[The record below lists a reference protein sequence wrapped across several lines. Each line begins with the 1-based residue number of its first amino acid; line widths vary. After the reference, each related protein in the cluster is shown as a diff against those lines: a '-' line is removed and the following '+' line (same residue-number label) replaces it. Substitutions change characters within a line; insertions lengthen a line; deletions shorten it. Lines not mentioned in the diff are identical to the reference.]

1 MARVGRAAR
10 NASLMRVENISSNK
24 VCQAAESGEVY
35 IASGGLTVTL
45 PPAKSGAYI
54 KVILG
59 ALVAGS
65 GTALVVQTASTS
77 TTMVGSVEV
86 KVAGAGSAGDYEA
99 ASTAVSGDGHDKVTF
114 NPAGGN
120 MNAGTYIE
128 CICDGDSWYVN
139 GMLYGAS
146 ASNTA
151 EFGDQ

>member
-1 MARVGRAAR
+1 MAKVGRASR
-10 NASLMRVENISSNK
+10 NASLLRVENISSDK
-24 VCQAAESGEVY
+24 TCLAAESGEVY

-45 PPAKSGAYI
+45 PPAKAGAYI

-59 ALVAGS
+59 ALVSGG
-65 GTALVVQTASTS
+65 GTALIVQTASTS

-86 KVAGAGSAGDYEA
+86 KVAGADSAGDYEA

-114 NPAGGN
+114 DPAGGN
-120 MNAGTYIE
+120 MNAGTFIE
-128 CICDGDSWYVN
+128 CICDGTSWFVN

-151 EFGDQ
+151 VFGDQ